1 VKDAPLFDSHCH
13 LDFDAFDPDR
23 DAVLE
28 RARDTGVVGMTV
40 AGVHPRAWGAIG
52 ALATRHPDVH
62 ATVGVHP
69 QALLA
74 LDDEGLERALAS
86 IAEGATE
93 VGAVAIGETGF
104 DGHVEAAGVSWDVQG
119 RVVDAH
125 RDVAEALEL
134 PVIFHI
140 LRAHGQALSR
150 LEARGPL
157 PHGGVVHSYSGSA
170 ELVDRYVA
178 LGLHV
183 SFAGNVTRP
192 NAKKPR
198 LAAAR
203 VPPERLLVETDAP
216 DQPLHDATS
225 SRNEPAAVRRVV
237 EAVAEARGQTM
248 GDIARLTTDNARALY
263 RLV

>member
-1 VKDAPLFDSHCH
+1 VTDAPLFDSHCH
-13 LDFDAFDPDR
+13 LDFDAFDADR

-28 RARDTGVVGMTV
+28 RARQVGVVGMTV
-40 AGVHPRAWGAIG
+40 AGVHPRDWAAIG
-52 ALATRHPDVH
+52 ALAKRHPDVH

-74 LDDEGLERALAS
+74 LDDEALA
-86 IAEGATE
+86 GALGSLSE
-93 VGAVAIGETGF
+93 EARKAGAVAIGETGF
-104 DGHVEAAGVSWDVQG
+104 DGHVEKSGIGWEAQA

-140 LRAHGQALSR
+140 LRAHGQALSH

-192 NAKKPR
+192 NAKRPR

-203 VPPERLLVETDAP
+203 VPSERLLVETDAP
-216 DQPLHDATS
+216 DQPLHDAS
-225 SRNEPAAVRRVV
+225 SPRNEPAAVRRIV
-237 EAVAEARGQTM
+237 EAVAEARGREA
-248 GDIARLTTDNARALY
+248 GEVARLTTANARALY
-263 RLV
+263 RLA